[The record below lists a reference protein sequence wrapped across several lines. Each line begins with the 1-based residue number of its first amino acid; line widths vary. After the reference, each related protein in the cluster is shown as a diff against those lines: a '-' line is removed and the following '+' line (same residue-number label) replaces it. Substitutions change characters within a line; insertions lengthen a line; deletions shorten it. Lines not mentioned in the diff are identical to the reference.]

1 MSVVNLLLGF
11 YRPVLIVSHDAEAAR
26 SADEVVRLVDGK
38 IEQSQPTRTTE
49 LTPQSMPAPP

>member
-26 SADEVVRLVDGK
+26 YADEVERLVDGK
-38 IEQSQPTRTTE
+38 IEQSQPAGTTE